1 MTYYPIDEDLAK
13 RSHNMMSFRE
23 YSEGSTTSSYR
34 ARIDSAREDLEKE
47 LSLCV
52 TELQKERARMYFER
66 YCKVLAFA
74 INEDNRI
81 GCMCPSVMIA
91 GPAKFPTK
99 KKEKQVSTWESNRF
113 NYVRADN
120 YLYLMKNVHNQ
131 GIQSDDPEALAVLKN
146 KLEALQEK
154 QEEMKAV
161 NAYWRKHGTL
171 EGYGNL
177 TDEQVKEISEDM
189 ERFHMSQPY
198 PSYNLQNG
206 SARIRQVKDRIADL
220 EKAKESEDVTVEY
233 DGFTC
238 LENSGAMRVQF
249 VFDGKPNEETRAIL
263 KSHGFRWAP
272 SQGAWQRQLTANGKY
287 AAKQVIEELK
297 E

>member
-23 YSEGSTTSSYR
+23 YSKGSTTSSYR

-47 LSLCV
+47 LLLCV

-99 KKEKQVSTWESNRF
+99 KKEKQVSAWESNRF

-131 GIQSDDPEALAVLKN
+131 GIQSDDPEAL
-146 KLEALQEK
+146 
-154 QEEMKAV
+154 
-161 NAYWRKHGTL
+161 
-171 EGYGNL
+171 
-177 TDEQVKEISEDM
+177 
-189 ERFHMSQPY
+189 
-198 PSYNLQNG
+198 
-206 SARIRQVKDRIADL
+206 
-220 EKAKESEDVTVEY
+220 
-233 DGFTC
+233 
-238 LENSGAMRVQF
+238 
-249 VFDGKPNEETRAIL
+249 L